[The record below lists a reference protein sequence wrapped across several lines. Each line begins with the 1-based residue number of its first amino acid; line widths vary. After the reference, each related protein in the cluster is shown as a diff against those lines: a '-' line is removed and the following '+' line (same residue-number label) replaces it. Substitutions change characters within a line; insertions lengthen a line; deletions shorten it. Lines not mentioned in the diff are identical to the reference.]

1 MTEAEWEHQKKLLQK
16 VCFAVHESGH
26 ICAACSRDLPVSA
39 EIGIDVVTSIGRVGG
54 MTWHFGGTSDD
65 DLLILYAGIET
76 SRRFGLSEL
85 GLLKDLADIEE
96 IAATLSDT
104 ESAKERAQRE
114 AEILIGKNEAVLL
127 KMGYALFQNGAL
139 DEAMTQKIYQGAIVT
154 VAQEFLDTLDQ
165 ISTFVWRLVA

>member
-1 MTEAEWEHQKKLLQK
+1 MTEAEWEHQKKLLQS
-16 VCFAVHESGH
+16 VCFAVHEAGH
-26 ICAACSRDLPVSA
+26 VVAACSRNLPVSA
-39 EIGIDVVTSIGRVGG
+39 EIGISVETALGRVGA

-65 DLLILYAGIET
+65 DLFILYAGIET

-96 IAATLSDT
+96 IAAELADP
-104 ESAKERAQRE
+104 ESAKKRAQSDAE
-114 AEILIGKNEAVLL
+114 AFVGGSTDIIL

-154 VAQEFLDTLDQ
+154 VSQDFLDTLEE
-165 ISTFVWRLVA
+165 ISSFVWRLVA